1 MESIDGTGLPSQPQ
15 TQPQAPKKWSE
26 IEQESLIY
34 SLPPEQ
40 RMPIFDQW
48 VKDTQNYQLQA
59 GGFDNPESFQKFK
72 LKELQTRRRLSSEIG
87 ADPTPEEVNA
97 DYDNYVNIISSEQQR
112 LAAKAPDEKAYKDV
126 IDGNRGAAFV
136 GGQIVF
142 NPKVTKDPTAYR
154 KALAESDAPDD
165 IKLIY
170 AGKRDEEDKKSV
182 VTRRNEL
189 ASRVITPKVADKVV
203 SAIQEGNEIL
213 GFDVGTPQSPAIVK
227 DKAGTWSVVDPDYVN
242 WDESI
247 VGGIATKVLPAA
259 NAQYKPMPELN
270 EFQKKYGLTDEEIQT
285 DYLEALKRSAPTS
298 ISRWVTNADSLEDY
312 VPVLN
317 SKVRVLDPDVKPKVF
332 VPNADLAF
340 DKEAYDAV
348 VDKAKAPDEA
358 KALAKETRTQIAE
371 SIAAPTFDLL
381 LRNRDDF
388 APYAKDAKDPQAK
401 VAAVSRYY
409 KDKKDQAWYNDIG
422 EFFSQGIGG
431 IGTGLTRLV
440 NLANVVPAMFG
451 DVEAA
456 ERAAAVQKAEN
467 EKAQAAEMVGSRMGA
482 PTTIKLTRDVA
493 AVLPDLAAQIVISMA
508 TGGLGASAAAGSLAA
523 RTGVSYT
530 AARGAISAAMANA
543 ERGAVRAAVSRIP
556 SIAAGSVDDLADAAI
571 ATAKQMSSKNPL
583 KGGLG
588 LQQAVSAATAGMS
601 SMGGTFPEV
610 YSQLRNEGMAPA
622 KALDAARNAAAISG
636 AITGLITYG
645 FSAAGAGGA
654 EDIGTMSQRK
664 AGDFTVRDLVA
675 AGLPDVL
682 RSEYG
687 KQAVIKTARG
697 ILGKAGS
704 EGLEEGLD
712 QFIGGISQYLTN
724 PSAEAQD
731 KKVSDIIQ
739 ESLYAGALGFIVGG
753 GAAVG
758 GQIRQTAGG
767 LTAAQIE
774 AEMAGLTGAPPAPPA
789 PATPPPPV
797 APAAAPPAAGSTP
810 PAPAAPGAAAVPP
823 SPAPPPAGAATVVSP
838 TGTTTVSTAAPS
850 TVVSAQPPGA
860 TRLATRLASQFGVDI
875 TTVTPSGANN
885 TVTPN
890 DIRNAARQKQLAE
903 AEQNGVAPPEELPLP
918 PPPPNPLLSEAVGM
932 QIQYEGYEGTLID
945 DEGRPALQTPDGTVI
960 DIPATFLADE
970 AVNALGITVTGDAAQ
985 DRAEVLRMYG
995 ETEGEA
1001 LQIIFGGITTDT
1013 DSVVDMAELGVSLL
1027 QRKGRKTIRVQNTP
1041 EFARMAR
1048 GITDEQIL
1056 LAEEQITQAIE
1067 TTRTQ
1072 TGIPDDLKQKITAK
1086 LEGDLNILSLFIE
1099 SRDSWQNG
1107 LVPRDIGVPSE
1118 TRQATAASQAPA
1130 QQTNPAAVNAASVAA
1145 AVSQVP
1151 GASITGAALQ
1161 QAANTAPPVPVE
1173 VPPAP
1178 AQQPV
1183 EAAPAAT
1190 PAAPTVVEEPAAEAK
1205 AVTRDATK
1213 PEQMTKDELSAFRK
1227 SEAIKTAKDDL
1238 SKAKDGTDNPYA
1250 FGFKSKAALVR
1261 AREDALQKATSE
1273 DQDPDVFGTVIEAAN
1288 QKRPIFAGLIDSLSD
1303 VDRTISPGPM
1313 GEPGGVVRSARKQLI
1328 DSIEEK
1334 GYVKEGDLYVFKG
1347 ESETASV
1354 KATEEP
1360 AVEAPVEATVE
1371 TKPTEAP
1378 VAPVEAAT
1386 EPVVEPAAPKEEA
1399 PATAPKAEA
1408 PVEEPKA
1415 AVDIEF
1421 VEGDA
1426 AEDADIVFMVYSA
1439 NNYYTLWFKQ
1449 KSKDKTARP
1458 VYVKNLPS
1466 NEKDAFSE
1474 AKQYASKIASTGKI
1488 PQAFVGK
1495 IDVYKFNT
1503 VGLIDKVV
1511 EREKLSTPVSRN
1523 LGDSEIRYGEYAG
1536 KTINQLLSGEEK
1548 EFDYVFS
1555 NLIKTNF
1562 FSSYIA
1568 SLPEFEIFKQKQKEK
1583 AKQVVTSESKAA
1595 LKKVGL
1601 NVSINEESGEIQIS
1615 GKTFAWREKLSSV
1628 KGKFNYEDKFYS
1640 VTPEGYRQLA
1650 EEIGGIK
1657 VSDGGYE
1664 RGIPAYVTDERYRRL
1679 RREREQDPDRS
1690 GLPSAP
1696 GQYVSVGTQDLLRKG
1711 EESGMPSFVIEEQIE
1726 DVALIKRAYTEG
1738 KPLFLLSSEPGSGKT
1753 YVLGAAIRELIAAGA
1768 KKINYITL
1776 NENLIEQ
1783 IKADLAEYGIQ
1794 DVSFYTYDSIK
1805 KKDVGESDVLIFD
1818 EGHAIKN
1825 IGKGTG
1831 RAKKGENLIRRS
1843 KFTLVS
1849 SATPF
1854 ENPLEVE
1861 YLDAAG
1867 VFDDKNEFPE
1877 GFDDFVLAFGG
1888 YVFSVTDSRG
1898 NTVSKLEFAR
1908 SKGSNEDLMQAREFF
1923 RKRGMLTTRRTKLD
1937 SSMVDVQQKKVPAD
1951 KYYVDIFNAINKAKE
1966 DKQLTVYARQWF
1978 VNFQK
1983 RLLEASKIDSAI
1995 GEARNAI
2002 DEGRYPIIF
2011 VETKQAKDFDI
2022 DKLVKDE
2029 FEYQRTVARAKMMDD
2044 SPPPRSAFD
2053 LPPEG
2058 VVDVFEE
2065 AVKSFKIK
2073 NISIPSIN
2081 DKIISAFGKETVA
2094 FFTGDF
2100 TDLQAKKNLSEW
2112 RKGTKKLLV
2121 ATMAKGGTGLSL
2133 HDKSGDHPT
2142 TQINVNLPWSATQFT
2157 QVAQRSARYGLRSKA
2172 KMMWLFT
2179 DEIDFDRKLANLVG
2193 GRIQSMS
2200 ALVGGKESKI
2210 GETLEEW
2217 NIADTT
2223 DSERKDVK
2231 PTEKPAETADGSPD
2245 PNATDDLSVSRST
2258 GLPYTPGEARKAG
2271 VTRIASDLG
2280 LVNGNQESVFSALEK
2295 ISKSGNRRHR
2305 KVAKDLLK
2313 VLQGTDVTVQM
2324 ISVDPSKNGWFD
2336 PATGTVYLNL
2346 DGPHETGIVETLLH
2360 ELVHAGT
2367 ERAISNPVTPAQKA
2381 LVDSLQKQMDS
2392 ARKAAADLIKS
2403 KLGKD
2408 VDLTNWRGLVN
2419 AARMLNDYDFFDVVY
2434 GLSSLSEF
2442 ATHATTSKAFQK
2454 FLSGVGKDGKP
2465 LGLFDRFVRVIAK
2478 YFTGQTDIATD
2489 VYNDIISL
2497 IGSADKG
2504 SVRMPNI
2511 NREKFGG
2518 LVGKPASESRG
2529 VTPQM
2534 DAEYM
2539 SAVEGGDT
2547 KTAQRLVDQAAK
2559 AAGYNGDLWHGTKSE
2574 KIGEL
2579 SFDESNEGFHIGTKK
2594 AAAERLKYIN
2604 KTLPEMR
2611 QSKDNLI
2618 KVSIKGNYLTVPD
2631 VGYGYLVDWIGAA
2644 QDALPVEG
2652 QEIDDPFDVTQEQ
2665 FTEWLMKNG
2674 YSGLRYV
2681 NEIENAGSTSYAVFD
2696 FGSVKST
2703 EPIIKD
2709 DAGNVIPLSQR
2720 FNPQSPDIRFSESR
2734 GIIDQQLALYAPDLK
2749 VFVEPGV
2756 KDPIAYNGIGLVI
2769 NEEAVSE
2776 MDEDDVRLQTQRAAL
2791 ASRFAADN
2799 PLAADVIQKPD
2810 LLFPA
2815 LMGDSVRAGVARSLM
2830 DASRFAADN
2839 GMQPL
2844 AMDLGTK
2851 ADAFGATGIMLSE
2864 ARGVPPD
2871 GVRRFDLVDA
2881 VRAAKAGEA
2890 STPFVAL
2897 NEAINANT
2905 ELTRRIRAESER
2917 RKAPYAR
2924 GKGAILQQIIT
2935 AGNSG
2940 RLPKEAIKPITD
2952 FVNSVSEKA
2961 LEDTRIS
2968 LSVKPK
2974 SSTFDFTESLVTL
2987 ALNGLGSSPNEID
3000 RTAVHEFWHGLS
3012 RFIPDEEIEKMRVD
3026 YVKFVK
3032 KYIAKNPWFVPF
3044 IGRTHLNEDQYDD
3057 FSRMLSKEEM
3067 DSIPWKEWE
3076 TLDNG
3081 KRVRGIKWDKENYRL
3096 FRLDEWVVE
3105 TMADLVRR
3113 KQERP
3118 TTVLGK
3124 MARLIR
3130 DFIDTL
3136 KQALGD
3142 PYLRALDAMTIPD
3155 EAFNAVIERDGP
3167 IENNPPVMYGGV
3179 AEGMNN
3185 QFVLGMYA
3193 GEKSL
3198 ENMPEER
3205 RAFMQDSLN
3214 SARAMAAAG
3223 KTSEE
3228 IRAVTGWFP
3237 GKYDGKMRWEVPD
3250 NEAELRLSEY
3260 RQKRKD
3266 GSSQEDIVREFF
3278 QAKQQSAMELA
3289 LKKAYNLKG
3298 KDLIDFSRRFDS
3310 EKKKENLGVYSFYL
3324 NEENRSRGR
3333 IPLSYILKHDQLFDL
3348 YPELRFM
3355 PVSFNADDMEASPF
3369 AIGAFN
3375 SSFNGISLNPIYAFE
3390 NEQDALSTV
3399 LHEIQHA
3406 IQKTEDF
3413 AKGASPDSY
3422 LFADVAYK
3430 DWLLRAELVQL
3441 SDEMNKPLSE
3451 AVEMYKP
3458 FPQDYESLQ
3467 SALKAYNS
3475 DNDFKDSV
3483 SVNIKY
3489 WKPRGSVNMFDAYT
3503 NTAGEIEA
3511 RDVQARQA
3519 LTPEQRAAVAPYS
3532 SENIAPEDAIVSYS
3546 TARGYTPAPGTY
3558 VAVPSSGWMAATGW
3572 IASKFRSRGNLTQAG
3587 LEVTIMNEQEKKA
3600 AANAA
3605 RFLGNNLGKQIEKVF
3620 GRTEKDTK
3628 NFRVFTT
3635 DASGKPSF
3643 TRPYASRAEAD
3654 AFAAKMGYTDF
3665 MVATPEELMNIAL
3678 GNSMPSLTPK
3688 QEEELEAIRERG
3700 IAAVQAKTDKL
3711 TEQYLR
3717 DNAALIEKIR
3727 KSGGTAAEL
3736 DKLKDNREIF
3746 QKEMLKYN
3754 DSLKALFEEK
3764 YKEVNRKFMLENK
3777 EKFLSLQANA
3787 KMFLPDSILNEIEE
3801 ARAAIDGRSREIA
3814 GIDYL
3819 MKDGM
3824 MRIVFSAQEG
3834 IYVTRAYEAFEAKNR
3849 EDYVNFLNEAYRSTV
3864 EGEMVGGKPLK
3875 YREVARE
3882 RITPLVNVLTGKII
3896 EKRAKDIIAE
3906 QNADMVSDL
3915 RDEMRIM
3922 DEKSMYKKDRKDKEM
3937 DMYLYLSD
3945 EYILVRAK
3953 NEVKRRRAQYRREFI
3968 RGIANYLVSNPALL
3982 SLPAGAGKKEIRAA
3996 AMKMGRDAYNDPD
4009 SFDKLITDSAIDRI
4023 KLLKYKLMPLG
4034 DALIQAQNEYQI
4046 AEKLRRAGKPDTSG
4060 IKWRT
4065 SIGNNQ
4071 KQSFIEALNSDFQK
4085 NLDFILGAPV
4095 SGSGGKGVADSWQKL
4110 NDEILM
4116 HRDNIPAY
4124 MRKFW
4129 GETESPIQRITQTI
4143 TKQASLIADSVF
4155 RERIASLGLEEGW
4168 AVKKEDYDSNPNKYP
4183 GYKRIIEGD
4192 EGYEDNPL
4200 ADLYVDGNIYN
4211 SLEIRRSGNQP
4222 SNDAFKFIGY
4232 WVGAALW
4239 NATSGLMRG
4248 AVRNLAS
4255 FPAWGMNSGQNLANP
4270 ITMARVMSNFGIA
4283 SGAIAEHLATVPRV
4297 KGGTEG
4303 EFVGLRWSKN
4313 LIGTALQAYS
4323 FTGPGSKIFGGIS
4336 GILGSISNVT
4346 GRAEK
4351 ESDRKAFQ
4359 DLYTRAVNVG
4369 VADNNIERNDMA
4381 RLLGY
4386 EDELTRRPIT
4396 GGKLA
4401 RFLPSWMRP
4410 DDMQGALDYLVQTA
4424 KSTAGNRTEY
4434 YSSMDSL
4441 TKITFWLSE
4450 MEEQA
4455 KIHAKDK
4462 AQFNEWR
4469 GENGMFQNLPKELQI
4484 KAANNIN
4491 DTIQSDSRV
4500 LEGVNQFRKAGWG
4513 KILSPFLASKTEF
4526 IRTAQN
4532 SYRIALDEMKNGVN
4546 KKEKARGARRLVAAL
4561 TGHIGYSAVAS
4572 FLAVTVMRMV
4582 GGGDDEEKEGVTL
4595 DGSQIDSLRKLLPEW
4610 AQNKVLAGRAY
4621 ANGEID
4627 WADVSFQLPF
4637 GWMNEIFIS
4646 GQKAIDKSNAED
4658 ILAAEVTM
4666 QIVSDF
4672 IGNFAS
4678 RQIAVEAASNALSG
4692 FDRIRNKTIWEKD
4705 DSVYVKI
4712 AKGIKYYL
4720 NSAGYPGDVRDAIK
4734 MYKAA
4739 YGIEE
4744 NGSKYKMDAV
4754 LLSML
4759 TGQSIRTQKID
4770 EMYLSQMRQ
4779 AQDDLRIVNRS
4790 LYQSA
4795 LRDANNVEP
4804 EDVAADTKLAMT
4816 RHAETMR
4823 ELGQMFSSATSLL
4836 ETGGMAP
4843 MDARKKILAI
4853 MRSEKV
4859 KLSQRDE
4866 RAIANQYIPPWRG
4879 SDVTER
4885 EIRRLDRKHNDGRFE
4900 AYLDAI
4906 RR

>member
-40 RMPIFDQW
+40 RMPIFDKW

-142 NPKVTKDPTAYR
+142 NPKVTKDPAAYR

-227 DKAGTWSVVDPDYVN
+227 DKSGTWSVVDPDYVN

-523 RTGVSYT
+523 RTGVSYA

-583 KGGLG
+583 RGGLG

-664 AGDFTVRDLVA
+664 DGEFTVRDLVA

-687 KQAVIKTARG
+687 KQAVIKTAKG

-753 GAAVG
+753 GAAAG

-774 AEMAGLTGAPPAPPA
+774 AKMAGLAGAPPTPPAAPA

-797 APAAAPPAAGSTP
+797 APAAAPPAAGPTP

-823 SPAPPPAGAATVVSP
+823 SPVPPPAGAATVVSP
-838 TGTTTVSTAAPS
+838 TGTTTASTAAPA

-903 AEQNGVAPPEELPLP
+903 AEQNGIAPPEELPLP

-1067 TTRTQ
+1067 TTKTQ
-1072 TGIPDDLKQKITAK
+1072 TGISDDLKQKITAK

-1118 TRQATAASQAPA
+1118 TRQATAASPVTA
-1130 QQTNPAAVNAASVAA
+1130 QRTNPAAVNAASVAA

-1173 VPPAP
+1173 APPVP
-1178 AQQPV
+1178 AQPPV
-1183 EAAPAAT
+1183 EAAPAAE
-1190 PAAPTVVEEPAAEAK
+1190 PAAPTAVEEPVASESKTTEDTEPKETELSEDAAEAMRDIIQMKISKGEKPSDYMVSRLAEYDAKKSGVQINQGDIVSRIVVGHPMFDPPQPELSNLIPIKISSRDQLSGFIDRALSLKSKALDYIGGYQYNQSKAKTAAQKTQFAKKFNQQELNRQKEILDYLNNDVFPEIKRIESLAPEPAASTAVEEPAVEAK
-1205 AVTRDATK
+1205 PATRDATK

-1273 DQDPDVFGTVIEAAN
+1273 DQDPDVFGTAIEAAN

-1347 ESETASV
+1347 EREVTPK

-1360 AVEAPVEATVE
+1360 AVEAPVESTVE
-1371 TKPTEAP
+1371 AKTAEAEQKPNIQPVGDDELTAVEKKALALTKLKGAEQRTEDITFIPDSLMTASRRNSLRTERESRQMSDPRGGKFIEIKRYGDVIGDQTQGGWAIIDRRAVIAERRAQTKPTEAP
-1378 VAPVEAAT
+1378 VALVEAAT
-1386 EPVVEPAAPKEEA
+1386 EPVVTPAVQQKPSMNESSSTTELRERIKNAKGEQKTKIIQDAIDDGSFFAAAIDAAETGNSFPNAKDAKIDPAAKLQQDVSIDRIKTPSVKPSSPEVAAAKFVSKDETRWILSGVFLDSENDVVVATDERALISIPKQIDGGSKVVAAIDVKSQKIKKGDEIQGNYPNWKQVINFASNKKKVTE
-1399 PATAPKAEA
+1399 TAVDINKLLRASTVLSSLNKSLGFVSHMIKLGDINLDPRYVLNAISGMVASGSKAITIQSQA
-1408 PVEEPKA
+1408 NDSIVRFVGDNGSLSVIMPIRGDGKPGYQIGSGKQQQEPKA
-1415 AVDIEF
+1415 
-1421 VEGDA
+1421 
-1426 AEDADIVFMVYSA
+1426 
-1439 NNYYTLWFKQ
+1439 
-1449 KSKDKTARP
+1449 KT
-1458 VYVKNLPS
+1458 
-1466 NEKDAFSE
+1466 E
-1474 AKQYASKIASTGKI
+1474 
-1488 PQAFVGK
+1488 
-1495 IDVYKFNT
+1495 
-1503 VGLIDKVV
+1503 
-1511 EREKLSTPVSRN
+1511 PVS
-1523 LGDSEIRYGEYAG
+1523 
-1536 KTINQLLSGEEK
+1536 
-1548 EFDYVFS
+1548 
-1555 NLIKTNF
+1555 
-1562 FSSYIA
+1562 
-1568 SLPEFEIFKQKQKEK
+1568 
-1583 AKQVVTSESKAA
+1583 
-1595 LKKVGL
+1595 
-1601 NVSINEESGEIQIS
+1601 
-1615 GKTFAWREKLSSV
+1615 
-1628 KGKFNYEDKFYS
+1628 
-1640 VTPEGYRQLA
+1640 
-1650 EEIGGIK
+1650 
-1657 VSDGGYE
+1657 
-1664 RGIPAYVTDERYRRL
+1664 
-1679 RREREQDPDRS
+1679 
-1690 GLPSAP
+1690 
-1696 GQYVSVGTQDLLRKG
+1696 
-1711 EESGMPSFVIEEQIE
+1711 
-1726 DVALIKRAYTEG
+1726 
-1738 KPLFLLSSEPGSGKT
+1738 
-1753 YVLGAAIRELIAAGA
+1753 
-1768 KKINYITL
+1768 
-1776 NENLIEQ
+1776 
-1783 IKADLAEYGIQ
+1783 
-1794 DVSFYTYDSIK
+1794 
-1805 KKDVGESDVLIFD
+1805 
-1818 EGHAIKN
+1818 
-1825 IGKGTG
+1825 
-1831 RAKKGENLIRRS
+1831 
-1843 KFTLVS
+1843 
-1849 SATPF
+1849 
-1854 ENPLEVE
+1854 
-1861 YLDAAG
+1861 
-1867 VFDDKNEFPE
+1867 
-1877 GFDDFVLAFGG
+1877 
-1888 YVFSVTDSRG
+1888 
-1898 NTVSKLEFAR
+1898 
-1908 SKGSNEDLMQAREFF
+1908 
-1923 RKRGMLTTRRTKLD
+1923 
-1937 SSMVDVQQKKVPAD
+1937 
-1951 KYYVDIFNAINKAKE
+1951 
-1966 DKQLTVYARQWF
+1966 
-1978 VNFQK
+1978 
-1983 RLLEASKIDSAI
+1983 
-1995 GEARNAI
+1995 
-2002 DEGRYPIIF
+2002 
-2011 VETKQAKDFDI
+2011 
-2022 DKLVKDE
+2022 
-2029 FEYQRTVARAKMMDD
+2029 
-2044 SPPPRSAFD
+2044 
-2053 LPPEG
+2053 
-2058 VVDVFEE
+2058 
-2065 AVKSFKIK
+2065 
-2073 NISIPSIN
+2073 
-2081 DKIISAFGKETVA
+2081 
-2094 FFTGDF
+2094 
-2100 TDLQAKKNLSEW
+2100 
-2112 RKGTKKLLV
+2112 
-2121 ATMAKGGTGLSL
+2121 
-2133 HDKSGDHPT
+2133 
-2142 TQINVNLPWSATQFT
+2142 
-2157 QVAQRSARYGLRSKA
+2157 
-2172 KMMWLFT
+2172 
-2179 DEIDFDRKLANLVG
+2179 
-2193 GRIQSMS
+2193 
-2200 ALVGGKESKI
+2200 
-2210 GETLEEW
+2210 
-2217 NIADTT
+2217 
-2223 DSERKDVK
+2223 
-2231 PTEKPAETADGSPD
+2231 KPAETADGSPD

-2280 LVNGNQESVFSALEK
+2280 LVNRNQESVFSALEK

-2367 ERAISNPVTPAQKA
+2367 ERAISNPVTQAQKA

-2465 LGLFDRFVRVIAK
+2465 LGLFDRFVRAIAK

-2511 NREKFGG
+2511 DREKFGE

-2534 DAEYM
+2534 DAEYL
-2539 SAVEGGDT
+2539 SAVERGDMDE
-2547 KTAQRLVDQAAK
+2547 AQRLVDEAAK
-2559 AAGYNGDLWHGTKSE
+2559 AAGYNVGPVWHGTNSE
-2574 KIGEL
+2574 SFSTFDPSKGKVQAAGKGFYFSNSESVASRYGSNKIKAYL
-2579 SFDESNEGFHIGTKK
+2579 QLNDPVVNDENGVLIGDR
-2594 AAAERLKYIN
+2594 EISSGDGRW
-2604 KTLPEMR
+2604 
-2611 QSKDNLI
+2611 
-2618 KVSIKGNYLTVPD
+2618 IKGGFPGLKK
-2631 VGYGYLVDWIGAA
+2631 GEQIFLVRNPEQIKSAD
-2644 QDALPVEG
+2644 PV
-2652 QEIDDPFDVTQEQ
+2652 T
-2665 FTEWLMKNG
+2665 
-2674 YSGLRYV
+2674 R
-2681 NEIENAGSTSYAVFD
+2681 
-2696 FGSVKST
+2696 
-2703 EPIIKD
+2703 D

-2720 FNPQSPDIRFSESR
+2720 FNPESPDIRFSESR

-2769 NEEAVSE
+2769 NGEAVSE

-2864 ARGVPPD
+2864 ARGIGLSDSDYISAMKSGNTELAQSMIDDGSVKMNRRIFEELNVRPEATQIGTTIHSRLKSVGVISNDDFKNGLVYGDGKGAASADLGADSYEPFPPSDFKPTYSGDRSAGVGDAIEKKYDTILNTFVLNVVDPQTRDFIVKDIANLLNKGGRAVIVTRGTDVLNSKPVQDFRGMSRLQRKGKTLTYQKGFTQQELISYLSEVLGDGFDVSPVRGGSSSDVRVQFIKTTNENLPNPLPIQVVSPASEARGVTPD

-2905 ELTRRIRAESER
+2905 ELTRRIKAESER

-3000 RTAVHEFWHGLS
+3000 RTAVHEFWHGFS

-3026 YVKFVK
+3026 YVKAVK

-3044 IGRTHLNEDQYDD
+3044 IGRTHLSEDQYDD
-3057 FSRMLSKEEM
+3057 LSRMLSKEEM

-3081 KRVRGIKWDKENYRL
+3081 KRVRGIKWNKENYRL

-3105 TMADLVRR
+3105 NGADLVRR

-3118 TTVLGK
+3118 TTFLGK

-3142 PYLRALDAMTIPD
+3142 PYLRALDAMTMPD
-3155 EAFNAVIERDGP
+3155 EAFNAVIQRDGP
-3167 IENNPPVMYGGV
+3167 IEEYPPVMYGGV

-3205 RAFMQDSLN
+3205 RVFMQDSLD
-3214 SARAMAAAG
+3214 AAKAMAAAG
-3223 KTSEE
+3223 KPMEE

-3237 GKYDGKMRWEVPD
+3237 GPYDGKMRWEIPD
-3250 NEAELRLSEY
+3250 TEAEFTENSDVWNQYEGKINSRQGRTLSDVLDH
-3260 RQKRKD
+3260 K
-3266 GSSQEDIVREFF
+3266 
-3278 QAKQQSAMELA
+3278 
-3289 LKKAYNLKG
+3289 
-3298 KDLIDFSRRFDS
+3298 
-3310 EKKKENLGVYSFYL
+3310 
-3324 NEENRSRGR
+3324 
-3333 IPLSYILKHDQLFDL
+3333 PLFDA
-3348 YPELRFM
+3348 YPSLKNIQVFIRYGKGEPREGEFRPKDSRANGGM
-3355 PVSFNADDMEASPF
+3355 SIAAS
-3369 AIGAFN
+3369 GKN
-3375 SSFNGISLNPIYAFE
+3375 KQESLN
-3390 NEQDALSTV
+3390 V
-3399 LHEIQHA
+3399 LIHEIQHA
-3406 IQKTEDF
+3406 IQKIEGF
-3413 AKGASPDSY
+3413 AKGGNLIVGAMAIAEKNPKVNDAQREFRY
-3422 LFADVAYK
+3422 AEFKYK
-3430 DWLLRAELVQL
+3430 QL
-3441 SDEMNKPLSE
+3441 HNA
-3451 AVEMYKP
+3451 AVERLRKANKGEP
-3458 FPQDYESLQ
+3458 VALENELADLEPEVQDAAKALSKAKIAARNIEPSIAAAKVPQKDAL
-3467 SALKAYNS
+3467 SAYLG
-3475 DNDFKDSV
+3475 
-3483 SVNIKY
+3483 I
-3489 WKPRGSVNMFDAYT
+3489 
-3503 NTAGEIEA
+3503 AGEIEA
-3511 RDVQARQA
+3511 RDVQSRQS

-3532 SENIAPEDAIVSYS
+3532 SENIAPEDAIVLYS

-3558 VAVPSSGWMAATGW
+3558 VAVPSSGWMAVTGW

-3587 LEVTIMNEQEKKA
+3587 LEVAIMNEQEKKA

-3635 DASGKPSF
+3635 DSSGKPSF

-3688 QEEELEAIRERG
+3688 QEEGLEAIRERG

-3764 YKEVNRKFMLENK
+3764 YKEVNRKFLLENK

-3801 ARAAIDGRSREIA
+3801 ARAAIDGRSKEIA

-3834 IYVTRAYEAFEAKNR
+3834 IYVTRAYEAFESKNR

-3864 EGEMVGGKPLK
+3864 GGEMVGGKPLK
-3875 YREVARE
+3875 YREIARE

-3953 NEVKRRRAQYRREFI
+3953 NEVKRRRAQYRMEFI

-3982 SLPAGAGKKEIRAA
+3982 GLPTGAKKKEIRAA

-4023 KLLKYKLMPLG
+4023 KLLKYKLISMG
-4034 DALIQAQNEYQI
+4034 DALNLARWQYKTSEN
-4046 AEKLRRAGKPDTSG
+4046 LRVTGKPDTSG

-4129 GETESPIQRITQTI
+4129 GETESPVQRVTETI
-4143 TKQASLIADSVF
+4143 TKQASLIADAVF
-4155 RERIASLGLEEGW
+4155 RENIAKLGLEEGW
-4168 AVKKEDYDSNPNKYP
+4168 AVKKEDYDSNPNKYL

-4200 ADLYVDGNIYN
+4200 ADIYIDGNIYN

-4222 SNDAFKFIGY
+4222 SNNAFKAIGY
-4232 WVGAALW
+4232 MVGAALW

-4255 FPAWGMNSGQNLANP
+4255 FPSWGMNSGQNLANP
-4270 ITMARVMSNFGIA
+4270 ITMARVISNFGIA

-4303 EFVGLRWSKN
+4303 DPVFWKWNKN
-4313 LIGTALQAYS
+4313 LLSGLLQLYS
-4323 FTGPGSKIFGGIS
+4323 FTGPGSKVFGGVSGVIGTIS
-4336 GILGSISNVT
+4336 DVT

-4410 DDMQGALDYLVQTA
+4410 DDMQGAMDYLVQTA

-4434 YSSMDSL
+4434 YSSMDSV

-4500 LEGVNQFRKAGWG
+4500 LEGVNQFRKNGWG

-4526 IRTAQN
+4526 IRTAMN

-4546 KKEKARGARRLVAAL
+4546 QKEKIRGARRLVSAL
-4561 TGHIGYSAVAS
+4561 TGHIGYPIVAK
-4572 FLAVTVMRMV
+4572 FLAVAVMRMV

-4595 DGSQIDSLRKLLPEW
+4595 DSSQIDSLRKLLPEW

-4637 GWMNEIFIS
+4637 GWSNEIVIS
-4646 GQKAIDKSNAED
+4646 AKKAIDKASADD
-4658 ILAAEVTM
+4658 ILAVEVTM

-4692 FDRIRNKTIWEKD
+4692 FDRVRNKTIWEKD

-4712 AKGIKYYL
+4712 AKGIKYYM
-4720 NSAGYPGDVRDAIK
+4720 NAAGYPGDVRDAIK

-4770 EMYLSQMRQ
+4770 EMYLAQMRQ

-4795 LRDANNVEP
+4795 LRDANDVEP
-4804 EDVAADTKLAMT
+4804 EDVIADTKLAMT
-4816 RHAETMR
+4816 RHAEIMR

-4836 ETGGMAP
+4836 EAGGMTP
-4843 MDARKKILAI
+4843 RDAKKKILAI
-4853 MRSEKV
+4853 MRSEEV
-4859 KLSQRDE
+4859 KLDQRDE

-4885 EIRRLDRKHNDGRFE
+4885 KIRRFDRKYDDGRLE

>member
-1 MESIDGTGLPSQPQ
+1 
-15 TQPQAPKKWSE
+15 
-26 IEQESLIY
+26 
-34 SLPPEQ
+34 
-40 RMPIFDQW
+40 
-48 VKDTQNYQLQA
+48 
-59 GGFDNPESFQKFK
+59 
-72 LKELQTRRRLSSEIG
+72 
-87 ADPTPEEVNA
+87 
-97 DYDNYVNIISSEQQR
+97 
-112 LAAKAPDEKAYKDV
+112 
-126 IDGNRGAAFV
+126 
-136 GGQIVF
+136 
-142 NPKVTKDPTAYR
+142 
-154 KALAESDAPDD
+154 
-165 IKLIY
+165 
-170 AGKRDEEDKKSV
+170 
-182 VTRRNEL
+182 
-189 ASRVITPKVADKVV
+189 
-203 SAIQEGNEIL
+203 
-213 GFDVGTPQSPAIVK
+213 
-227 DKAGTWSVVDPDYVN
+227 
-242 WDESI
+242 
-247 VGGIATKVLPAA
+247 
-259 NAQYKPMPELN
+259 
-270 EFQKKYGLTDEEIQT
+270 
-285 DYLEALKRSAPTS
+285 
-298 ISRWVTNADSLEDY
+298 
-312 VPVLN
+312 
-317 SKVRVLDPDVKPKVF
+317 
-332 VPNADLAF
+332 
-340 DKEAYDAV
+340 
-348 VDKAKAPDEA
+348 
-358 KALAKETRTQIAE
+358 
-371 SIAAPTFDLL
+371 
-381 LRNRDDF
+381 
-388 APYAKDAKDPQAK
+388 
-401 VAAVSRYY
+401 
-409 KDKKDQAWYNDIG
+409 
-422 EFFSQGIGG
+422 
-431 IGTGLTRLV
+431 
-440 NLANVVPAMFG
+440 
-451 DVEAA
+451 
-456 ERAAAVQKAEN
+456 
-467 EKAQAAEMVGSRMGA
+467 
-482 PTTIKLTRDVA
+482 
-493 AVLPDLAAQIVISMA
+493 
-508 TGGLGASAAAGSLAA
+508 
-523 RTGVSYT
+523 
-530 AARGAISAAMANA
+530 
-543 ERGAVRAAVSRIP
+543 
-556 SIAAGSVDDLADAAI
+556 
-571 ATAKQMSSKNPL
+571 
-583 KGGLG
+583 
-588 LQQAVSAATAGMS
+588 
-601 SMGGTFPEV
+601 
-610 YSQLRNEGMAPA
+610 
-622 KALDAARNAAAISG
+622 
-636 AITGLITYG
+636 
-645 FSAAGAGGA
+645 
-654 EDIGTMSQRK
+654 
-664 AGDFTVRDLVA
+664 
-675 AGLPDVL
+675 
-682 RSEYG
+682 
-687 KQAVIKTARG
+687 
-697 ILGKAGS
+697 
-704 EGLEEGLD
+704 
-712 QFIGGISQYLTN
+712 
-724 PSAEAQD
+724 
-731 KKVSDIIQ
+731 
-739 ESLYAGALGFIVGG
+739 
-753 GAAVG
+753 
-758 GQIRQTAGG
+758 
-767 LTAAQIE
+767 
-774 AEMAGLTGAPPAPPA
+774 
-789 PATPPPPV
+789 
-797 APAAAPPAAGSTP
+797 
-810 PAPAAPGAAAVPP
+810 
-823 SPAPPPAGAATVVSP
+823 
-838 TGTTTVSTAAPS
+838 
-850 TVVSAQPPGA
+850 
-860 TRLATRLASQFGVDI
+860 VDI

-1067 TTRTQ
+1067 TTKTQ
-1072 TGIPDDLKQKITAK
+1072 TGISDDLKQKITAK

-1118 TRQATAASQAPA
+1118 TRQATAASPVTA
-1130 QQTNPAAVNAASVAA
+1130 QRTNPAAVNAASVAA
-1145 AVSQVP
+1145 VVSQVP

-1173 VPPAP
+1173 AAP
-1178 AQQPV
+1178 ATAQPPV
-1183 EAAPAAT
+1183 EAAPAAE
-1190 PAAPTVVEEPAAEAK
+1190 PAASTAVEEPAVEAK
-1205 AVTRDATK
+1205 PATRDATK

-1347 ESETASV
+1347 EKEVAAV
-1354 KATEEP
+1354 KATDEP
-1360 AVEAPVEATVE
+1360 SVEAPVEATVE
-1371 TKPTEAP
+1371 TKPTEAEQKPNIQP
-1378 VAPVEAAT
+1378 VGDEELTAVEKKALALTKLKGTEQRTEDITFIPDSLMTASRRNSLRTERESRQMSDPRGGKFIEIKRYGDVIGDPTQGGWAIIDRRAVIAERRARTKPAEAPASPVEAAT
-1386 EPVVEPAAPKEEA
+1386 EPVAAPAAPKEET
-1399 PATAPKAEA
+1399 PSPAPKAEA

-1415 AVDIEF
+1415 AVEPEVKAPPVQGKAVEKKTRRLARDQVIDVVPVNKDIPDYVDPAIKSKMYQMQIDGANAVINSMESIGAALNGDGTGVGKTRQIIAVAKYYADKGDTVFIISKNDALGKPYESDPPKLTGSMDNDSADMGVSLNLFVDQKPEKGKIYVGAYHRIEAENIPAGSVVIFDEANELANTFGEHPNDPVRKEWATKFRKIIESARKISYYTATPGDKVHQFAYLHKVLGFATPNDFLGEMINRGARVVSDRRRPGEYKVVYSKADSKNKLFPWINELMVGAGNNGGFIKREISYEGVSVQFMDVKGTSDENPWSSYYKDALAKMDAFIMAGWKILAPDSAALYAAELTKIGSTVDLLKNELSNNRSVVVFTSRIKPMDVRISKKIQGMYEEETIQMVGFQLESPVELLKNELKKNNIEF
-1421 VEGDA
+1421 SELH
-1426 AEDADIVFMVYSA
+1426 S
-1439 NNYYTLWFKQ
+1439 
-1449 KSKDKTARP
+1449 KSKKKASQ
-1458 VYVKNLPS
+1458 VQ
-1466 NEKDAFSE
+1466 KDFQS
-1474 AKQYASKIASTGKI
+1474 
-1488 PQAFVGK
+1488 
-1495 IDVYKFNT
+1495 
-1503 VGLIDKVV
+1503 
-1511 EREKLSTPVSRN
+1511 
-1523 LGDSEIRYGEYAG
+1523 G
-1536 KTINQLLSGEEK
+1536 KTKVI
-1548 EFDYVFS
+1548 
-1555 NLIKTNF
+1555 
-1562 FSSYIA
+1562 IA
-1568 SLPEFEIFKQKQKEK
+1568 SL
-1583 AKQVVTSESKAA
+1583 
-1595 LKKVGL
+1595 
-1601 NVSINEESGEIQIS
+1601 ESGGTGINLDDTVGNNPRTIIY
-1615 GKTFAWREKLSSV
+1615 TFAPYRGVSAVQGNGRIWRSSTIQNDNSPNRIVTITATDISLDTSRASVLSKKL
-1628 KGKFNYEDKFYS
+1628 
-1640 VTPEGYRQLA
+1640 QL
-1650 EEIGGIK
+1650 
-1657 VSDGGYE
+1657 
-1664 RGIPAYVTDERYRRL
+1664 
-1679 RREREQDPDRS
+1679 
-1690 GLPSAP
+1690 
-1696 GQYVSVGTQDLLRKG
+1696 
-1711 EESGMPSFVIEEQIE
+1711 M
-1726 DVALIKRAYTEG
+1726 
-1738 KPLFLLSSEPGSGKT
+1738 
-1753 YVLGAAIRELIAAGA
+1753 GAAIGGDAVSRIPMSDEDFSTEMLTGLELPEDEGASQFETGKKKEAKVFGPIEVKWKETKPGA
-1768 KKINYITL
+1768 KFKFSAPAPQEL
-1776 NENLIEQ
+1776 SDWF
-1783 IKADLAEYGIQ
+1783 K
-1794 DVSFYTYDSIK
+1794 S
-1805 KKDVGESDVLIFD
+1805 VGR
-1818 EGHAIKN
+1818 N
-1825 IGKGTG
+1825 
-1831 RAKKGENLIRRS
+1831 
-1843 KFTLVS
+1843 
-1849 SATPF
+1849 
-1854 ENPLEVE
+1854 NPL
-1861 YLDAAG
+1861 G
-1867 VFDDKNEFPE
+1867 V
-1877 GFDDFVLAFGG
+1877 V
-1888 YVFSVTDSRG
+1888 VFQTDSG
-1898 NTVSKLEFAR
+1898 SMLAV
-1908 SKGSNEDLMQAREFF
+1908 SNE
-1923 RKRGMLTTRRTKLD
+1923 TH
-1937 SSMVDVQQKKVPAD
+1937 
-1951 KYYVDIFNAINKAKE
+1951 
-1966 DKQLTVYARQWF
+1966 
-1978 VNFQK
+1978 
-1983 RLLEASKIDSAI
+1983 
-1995 GEARNAI
+1995 
-2002 DEGRYPIIF
+2002 
-2011 VETKQAKDFDI
+2011 
-2022 DKLVKDE
+2022 
-2029 FEYQRTVARAKMMDD
+2029 
-2044 SPPPRSAFD
+2044 
-2053 LPPEG
+2053 PPE
-2058 VVDVFEE
+2058 
-2065 AVKSFKIK
+2065 
-2073 NISIPSIN
+2073 
-2081 DKIISAFGKETVA
+2081 AFATNGPA
-2094 FFTGDF
+2094 S
-2100 TDLQAKKNLSEW
+2100 LS
-2112 RKGTKKLLV
+2112 RKPGT
-2121 ATMAKGGTGLSL
+2121 
-2133 HDKSGDHPT
+2133 
-2142 TQINVNLPWSATQFT
+2142 
-2157 QVAQRSARYGLRSKA
+2157 
-2172 KMMWLFT
+2172 
-2179 DEIDFDRKLANLVG
+2179 
-2193 GRIQSMS
+2193 
-2200 ALVGGKESKI
+2200 
-2210 GETLEEW
+2210 
-2217 NIADTT
+2217 
-2223 DSERKDVK
+2223 
-2231 PTEKPAETADGSPD
+2231 TEDGSPN
-2245 PNATDDLSVSRST
+2245 PNVTDDLSVSAYT
-2258 GLPYTPGEARKAG
+2258 GRPYTPAEARKAG

-2280 LVNGNQESVFSALEK
+2280 LVNGNQESVFGALEK

-2367 ERAISNPVTPAQKA
+2367 ERAISNPATPAQKA

-2465 LGLFDRFVRVIAK
+2465 LGLFDRFVRSIAK

-2511 NREKFGG
+2511 DREKFGE

-2534 DAEYM
+2534 DAEYL
-2539 SAVEGGDT
+2539 SAVERGDMDE
-2547 KTAQRLVDQAAK
+2547 AQRLVDQAAM
-2559 AAGYNGDLWHGTKSE
+2559 AAKFQRELWHGT
-2574 KIGEL
+2574 
-2579 SFDESNEGFHIGTKK
+2579 TVT
-2594 AAAERLKYIN
+2594 KYIEGKSIEGDASAREKLKDLADKYGISDWSSVASIFERWVEYGMATEN
-2604 KTLPEMR
+2604 GITVEDAGEARRLYESSKGTSERGKEAIGFDVFSMPSEGIELGVHLGTEQQAESFGETFRFWVNISNPLRLPDLGTWNYQSVMR
-2611 QSKDNLI
+2611 EARKRGAKISEEEYEVVFNARDENQALRDLLI
-2618 KVSIKGNYLTVPD
+2618 QKGYDGIVYRNEAE
-2631 VGYGYLVDWIGAA
+2631 GYGDSFIAFKPSQIKSA
-2644 QDALPVEG
+2644 DPVTR
-2652 QEIDDPFDVTQEQ
+2652 DDQ
-2665 FTEWLMKNG
+2665 
-2674 YSGLRYV
+2674 
-2681 NEIENAGSTSYAVFD
+2681 
-2696 FGSVKST
+2696 
-2703 EPIIKD
+2703 
-2709 DAGNVIPLSQR
+2709 GNVIPLSQR
-2720 FNPQSPDIRFSESR
+2720 FNPESPDIRFSESR

-2776 MDEDDVRLQTQRAAL
+2776 MDGDDVRLQTQRAAL

-2815 LMGDSVRAGVARSLM
+2815 LMGDSVRTGVARSLM

-2864 ARGVPPD
+2864 ARGIGFSDSDYISAMKSGNTELAQLMIDDGSVKMNRKIFEELNVRPEATQIGTTIHSRLKSAGVISNDDFKNGLVYGDGKGAASADLGADSYEPFPPSDFKPTYSGDRSAGVGDAIEKKYDTILNTFVLNVVDPQTRDFIVKDIANLLNKGGRAVIVTRGTDVLNSKPVQDFRGMSRLQRKGKTLTYQKGFTQQELISYLSEVLGDGFDVSPVRGGSSSDVRVQFIKTTNENLPNPLPIQVVSPASEARGVTPD

-2905 ELTRRIRAESER
+2905 ELTRRIKAESER

-3026 YVKFVK
+3026 YVKAVK

-3057 FSRMLSKEEM
+3057 LSRMLSKEEM

-3105 TMADLVRR
+3105 NGADLVRR

-3118 TTVLGK
+3118 TTFLGK
-3124 MARLIR
+3124 IARLIR

-3142 PYLRALDAMTIPD
+3142 PYLRALDAMTMPD
-3155 EAFNAVIERDGP
+3155 EAFNAVIQRDGP
-3167 IENNPPVMYGGV
+3167 IEEYPPVMYGGV

-3205 RAFMQDSLN
+3205 RVFMQDSLD
-3214 SARAMAAAG
+3214 AAKAMAAAG

-3369 AIGAFN
+3369 AIGAFDR
-3375 SSFNGISLNPIYAFE
+3375 SFNGISLNPIYAFK
-3390 NEQDALSTV
+3390 NEQDSLSTV

-3406 IQKTEDF
+3406 IQQIEGF
-3413 AKGASPDSY
+3413 A
-3422 LFADVAYK
+3422 
-3430 DWLLRAELVQL
+3430 
-3441 SDEMNKPLSE
+3441 
-3451 AVEMYKP
+3451 
-3458 FPQDYESLQ
+3458 
-3467 SALKAYNS
+3467 
-3475 DNDFKDSV
+3475 
-3483 SVNIKY
+3483 
-3489 WKPRGSVNMFDAYT
+3489 RGSSETGMKAVFAEANRIPNTPEARALWGDERVDAANKIKSAVNQYDKTSAFKMYQRA
-3503 NTAGEIEA
+3503 AGEIES

-3532 SENIAPEDAIVSYS
+3532 SENIAPEDAIVLYS

-3558 VAVPSSGWMAATGW
+3558 VAVPSSGWMAVTGW

-3587 LEVTIMNEQEKKA
+3587 LEVAIMNEQEKKA

-3635 DASGKPSF
+3635 DSSGKPSF

-3764 YKEVNRKFMLENK
+3764 YKEVNRKFLLENK

-3801 ARAAIDGRSREIA
+3801 ARAAIDGRSKEIA

-3834 IYVTRAYEAFEAKNR
+3834 IYVTRAYEAFESKNR

-3864 EGEMVGGKPLK
+3864 GGEMVGGKPLK
-3875 YREVARE
+3875 YREIARE

-3953 NEVKRRRAQYRREFI
+3953 NEVKRRRAQYRMEFI

-3982 SLPAGAGKKEIRAA
+3982 GLPTGAKKKEIRAA

-4023 KLLKYKLMPLG
+4023 KLLKYKLISMG
-4034 DALIQAQNEYQI
+4034 DALNLARWQYKTSEN
-4046 AEKLRRAGKPDTSG
+4046 LRVTGKPDTSG

-4129 GETESPIQRITQTI
+4129 GETESPVQRVTETI
-4143 TKQASLIADSVF
+4143 TKQASLIADAVF
-4155 RERIASLGLEEGW
+4155 RENIAKLGLEEGW
-4168 AVKKEDYDSNPNKYP
+4168 AVKKEDYDSNPNKYL

-4200 ADLYVDGNIYN
+4200 ADIYIDGNIYN

-4222 SNDAFKFIGY
+4222 SNNAFKAIGY
-4232 WVGAALW
+4232 MVGAALW

-4255 FPAWGMNSGQNLANP
+4255 FPSWGMNSGQNLANP
-4270 ITMARVMSNFGIA
+4270 ITMARVISNFGIA

-4303 EFVGLRWSKN
+4303 DPVFWKWNKN
-4313 LIGTALQAYS
+4313 LLSGLLQLYS
-4323 FTGPGSKIFGGIS
+4323 FTGPGSKVFGGVSGVIGTIS
-4336 GILGSISNVT
+4336 DVT

-4410 DDMQGALDYLVQTA
+4410 DDMQGAMDYLVQTA

-4434 YSSMDSL
+4434 YSSMDSV

-4500 LEGVNQFRKAGWG
+4500 LEGVNQFRKNGWG

-4526 IRTAQN
+4526 IRTAMN

-4546 KKEKARGARRLVAAL
+4546 QKEKIRGARRLVSAL
-4561 TGHIGYSAVAS
+4561 TGHIGYPIVAK
-4572 FLAVTVMRMV
+4572 FLAVAVMRMV

-4595 DGSQIDSLRKLLPEW
+4595 DSSQIDSLRKLLPEW

-4637 GWMNEIFIS
+4637 GWSNEIVIS
-4646 GQKAIDKSNAED
+4646 AKKAIDKASADD
-4658 ILAAEVTM
+4658 ILAVEVTM

-4692 FDRIRNKTIWEKD
+4692 FDRVRNKTIWEKD

-4712 AKGIKYYL
+4712 AKGIKYYM
-4720 NSAGYPGDVRDAIK
+4720 NAAGYPGDVRDAIK

-4770 EMYLSQMRQ
+4770 EMYLAQMRQ

-4795 LRDANNVEP
+4795 LRDANDVEP
-4804 EDVAADTKLAMT
+4804 EDVIADTKLAMT
-4816 RHAETMR
+4816 RHAEIMR

-4836 ETGGMAP
+4836 EAGGMTP
-4843 MDARKKILAI
+4843 RDAKKKILAI
-4853 MRSEKV
+4853 MRSEEV
-4859 KLSQRDE
+4859 KLDQRDE

-4885 EIRRLDRKHNDGRFE
+4885 KIRRFDRKYDDGRLE